1 MDCRKRSLTYSAP
14 IFVDIKY
21 TLGDKIMMKRGL
33 RIGQLPIMLHS
44 SKCVLRNKTP
54 AELAKMQECLYDP
67 GGYFIVKGAEK
78 VLLMQEQ
85 LSKNRILVD
94 MNDDGTIVVGIH
106 YSILMQAN
114 VTSSTTERKSRCYV
128 LEKKG
133 RLYLKHN
140 VFTKDIPI
148 CIAFRCMGIES
159 DQEIMALVLFF
170 SLSDSRLVMSP
181 NIELTSI

>member
-1 MDCRKRSLTYSAP
+1 MECRKRSLTYSAP

-67 GGYFIVKGAEK
+67 GGYFIVRGAEK

-85 LSKNRILVD
+85 MSKNRILMD
-94 MNDDGTIVVGIH
+94 KNDDGTIVVI
-106 YSILMQAN
+106 
-114 VTSSTTERKSRCYV
+114 STFP
-128 LEKKG
+128 
-133 RLYLKHN
+133 H
-140 VFTKDIPI
+140 
-148 CIAFRCMGIES
+148 
-159 DQEIMALVLFF
+159 
-170 SLSDSRLVMSP
+170 SL
-181 NIELTSI
+181 

>member
-1 MDCRKRSLTYSAP
+1 MECRKRSLTYSAP

-21 TLGDKIMMKRGL
+21 TLGNQIMSKRGL
-33 RIGQLPIMLHS
+33 RIGQIPIMLHS
-44 SKCVLRNKTP
+44 SKCVLRGKSP

-67 GGYFIVKGAEK
+67 GGYFIVRGAEK

-94 MNDDGTIVVGIH
+94 MNDDGTIVVGIC
-106 YSILMQAN
+106 SFPTSCNEQAN
-114 VTSSTTERKSRCYV
+114 VTSATTERITRCYV

-140 VFTKDIPI
+140 VFSKDIPI

-159 DQEIMALVLFF
+159 DQEIMALVW
-170 SLSDSRLVMSP
+170 LSNNLD
-181 NIELTSI
+181 

>member
-1 MDCRKRSLTYSAP
+1 MDLFQITPMECRKRSLTYSAP

-67 GGYFIVKGAEK
+67 GGYFIVRGAEK

-85 LSKNRILVD
+85 MSKNRILMD
-94 MNDDGTIVVGIH
+94 KNDDGTIVVCFSFDYYI
-106 YSILMQAN
+106 IIQAN

-148 CIAFRCMGIES
+148 VVAFRCMGIES
-159 DQEIMALVLFF
+159 DQEIMALV
-170 SLSDSRLVMSP
+170 SI
-181 NIELTSI
+181 IE